1 MVNTRIILSATILL
15 LLVIMGSIHVNAQ
28 TTTTLPIT
36 AEPEAP
42 EPVQN
47 LASKALGLAMYVL
60 IVVGLL
66 ALLVGGAKFA
76 MGAPDAGKWI
86 IRGAIALVIGI
97 GFWAIVTWLL

>member
-1 MVNTRIILSATILL
+1 MKGSLLVSIIIILML
-15 LLVIMGSIHVNAQ
+15 SIHVHAQ

-36 AEPEAP
+36 AQPEAP

-76 MGAPDAGKWI
+76 MGAPDSGKWI
-86 IRGAIALVIGI
+86 IRGVIALVIGV
-97 GFWAIVTWLL
+97 GFWAIITWLL